1 MNNKI
6 IAVIPMRS
14 GSTRLKDKNIKLLH
28 GRPLCVYAIEAAIKA
43 DIFDTIIINSDS
55 RQYLETA
62 LMSINPTLMYKMN
75 PENKRLLFYLRSP
88 ELAQDNI
95 QLEDVII
102 DCIENLN
109 INPDIVCT
117 IQCTSPFILPEH
129 LKGALNLMYNFK
141 YISILSVYN
150 KFKRFIWTLDNDAYK
165 ELKFKPIN
173 YMIKYRPD
181 MKHFNNF
188 YLENGSFYFTIY
200 AALNTFQSRISF
212 NNGIYLMTN
221 KGCDID
227 IDDID
232 DFNNAEQIMRE
243 LN

>member
-14 GSTRLKDKNIKLLH
+14 GSTRLLNKNIKLLH
-28 GRPLCVYAIEAAIKA
+28 GRPLGVYAIEAAIKA

-55 RQYLETA
+55 REYLGIMQ
-62 LMSINPTLMYKMN
+62 LSINPELLYKKN
-75 PENKRLLFYLRSP
+75 LKSQKLLFYLRDDK
-88 ELAQDNI
+88 LAQDNI
-95 QLEDVII
+95 QLEDVVI
-102 DCIENLN
+102 DCVEKLNL
-109 INPDIVCT
+109 NPDIVAT

-141 YISILSVYN
+141 YNSLLSVCN
-150 KFKRFIWTLDNDAYK
+150 PFKRFIWVKDHNRYVTC
-165 ELKFKPIN
+165 N
-173 YMIKYRPD
+173 YNPYNRPD
-181 MKHFNNF
+181 MKTFN
-188 YLENGSFYFTIY
+188 YSYIENGAFYFSKYELLKT
-200 AALNTFQSRISF
+200 LECRLTQDV
-212 NNGIYLMTN
+212 GIYLMIN

-227 IDDID
+227 IDTID